1 MSAEK
6 TFYTIIAVIVVVAG
20 IGIGAAYY
28 DSVSSVH
35 AVSTPPSSSLTLVIT
50 PSNWY
55 NNSIHGTAPNGFGG
69 HHGQPAYFVL
79 EPNGT
84 LGSSASITLPSHQLI
99 SLTIIDYDSGPAPGL
114 GNATANSSA
123 TGTAQLDQNL
133 LIQNNS
139 YFANV
144 TGTVGGVEYI
154 YNGTALAENATVTS
168 NVTNGISINHGA
180 GWAVKSLPWIGNAT
194 SGGYMV
200 THTFTILN
208 GPSVVVNI
216 PSWAGFNGGTVT
228 HASFYI
234 NQTGTLSW
242 QCYAPCGTGPSGWDG
257 AMATAGWMMGTI
269 TVS

>member
-35 AVSTPPSSSLTLVIT
+35 AASTPPSSSLTLVIT

-55 NNSIHGTAPNGFGG
+55 NNSIHGNATNGFGG
-69 HHGQPAYFVL
+69 HHGQPAFFVL

-84 LGSSASITLPSHQLI
+84 LGSSASITLPGHQLI
-99 SLTIIDYDSGPAPGL
+99 SLTIIDYDSGVAPGL
-114 GNATANSSA
+114 GNATA
-123 TGTAQLDQNL
+123 TGV
-133 LIQNNS
+133 QNNS
-139 YFANV
+139 YFSKV

-154 YNGTALAENATVTS
+154 YNGTAAAENATVTS
-168 NVTNGISINHGA
+168 NVTNGISINQGA
-180 GWAVKSLPWIGNAT
+180 GWAVKSLPWIGGA

-200 THTFTILN
+200 THTFTILSGSN
-208 GPSVVVNI
+208 VAVNI
-216 PSWAGFNGGTVT
+216 PSWAGSNPSGGTVT
-228 HASFYI
+228 HASFYL
-234 NQTGTLSW
+234 NQTSGTTLNW

>member
-6 TFYTIIAVIVVVAG
+6 TFYTIVAVIVVVAG

-50 PSNWY
+50 PNNWY
-55 NNSIHGTAPNGFGG
+55 NDTIHGNNSYIG
-69 HHGQPAYFVL
+69 HHGGQPAFFVL

-84 LGSSASITLPSHQLI
+84 LGSSASITLPGHQLI

-114 GNATANSSA
+114 GNATS
-123 TGTAQLDQNL
+123 TGV
-133 LIQNNS
+133 QNNS
-139 YFANV
+139 YFAKV
-144 TGTVGGVEYI
+144 IGTVGGVEYI
-154 YNGTALAENATVTS
+154 YNGTAAAENATFTS
-168 NVTNGISINHGA
+168 NVTNGISINKGT
-180 GWAVKSLPWIGNAT
+180 GWAVKSLPWIGGA

-200 THTFTILN
+200 THTFTILS
-208 GPSVVVNI
+208 GSSVAVNI
-216 PSWAGFNGGTVT
+216 PSWAGTNPSGGTVT
-228 HASFYI
+228 HASFYL
-234 NQTGTLSW
+234 NQTSGTTLNW

>member
-20 IGIGAAYY
+20 VGIGAAYY

-35 AVSTPPSSSLTLVIT
+35 AVSAAPSSSLTLVIT

-55 NNSIHGTAPNGFGG
+55 NDSIHPA
-69 HHGQPAYFVL
+69 HQGQPAYFVL

-99 SLTIIDYDSGPAPGL
+99 SLTIIDYDSGISPGL
-114 GNATANSSA
+114 GNATSNAGS
-123 TGTAQLDQNL
+123 TGVAQNDQGV
-133 LIQNNS
+133 LIQNSS

-154 YNGTALAENATVTS
+154 YNGTAAAENATFSS
-168 NVTNGISINHGA
+168 NVTNGISINHGT
-180 GWAVKSLPWIGNAT
+180 GWAVKSLPWVGNAS
-194 SGGYMV
+194 SGGYLV
-200 THTFTILN
+200 THTFTVIN
-208 GPSVVVNI
+208 GANVLVNI
-216 PSWAGFNGGTVT
+216 PSWAGFDGGTVT

-234 NQTGTLSW
+234 NQTGTFSW

-269 TVS
+269 SVS